1 MLTGVAV
8 VRVGGET
15 RVAYQT
21 TRVRFAEISE
31 QEIDW
36 YIATGEPFGKAGAY
50 GIQGMASLF
59 IEEIEG
65 DYFNIMGLPIR
76 LVYELAG

>member
-1 MLTGVAV
+1 M
-8 VRVGGET
+8 
-15 RVAYQT
+15 
-21 TRVRFAEISE
+21 SE

-36 YIATGEPFGKAGAY
+36 YIGTGEPFGKAGAY
-50 GIQGMASLF
+50 GIQGKASLF

-76 LVYELAG
+76 LVYELAAD